1 MTALAGTRDLTDEE
15 EDALM
20 LNEDDAHAP
29 VPLGLS
35 VCHCGKVVI
44 DDQEAER
51 QKEASHE
58 RR

>member
-1 MTALAGTRDLTDEE
+1 MNALPGTRDLTEEE

-20 LNEDDAHAP
+20 LNEDDAHAA

-44 DDQEAER
+44 DEQEAER
-51 QKEASHE
+51 QEAIHGA
-58 RR
+58 R